1 MIASYELCSVAPSL
15 FDDHGFMRSGGKS
28 KLADYL
34 VPALAKTKSRIN
46 DSLLRKNETKIVL
59 DGGAL
64 IQRVSWAK
72 GSTFAQIIKSYEV
85 HIRKMCGSVLGR
97 VQVVFDGYTQNS
109 TKDHIHQ
116 KRYPIQSME
125 VQFTVDQTLLS
136 KIPVFLFNP
145 LNKQRFIEKLTE
157 YLQSLDIVVF
167 QSEQD
172 ADVMIVQK
180 AVELMNPEC
189 SVVMVGDDTDLLV
202 LALHKLRLVVSI

>member
-1 MIASYELCSVAPSL
+1 
-15 FDDHGFMRSGGKS
+15 
-28 KLADYL
+28 
-34 VPALAKTKSRIN
+34 
-46 DSLLRKNETKIVL
+46 
-59 DGGAL
+59 
-64 IQRVSWAK
+64 
-72 GSTFAQIIKSYEV
+72 
-85 HIRKMCGSVLGR
+85 
-97 VQVVFDGYTQNS
+97 
-109 TKDHIHQ
+109 
-116 KRYPIQSME
+116 ME

-136 KIPVFLFNP
+136 KKSVFLSNP

-157 YLQSLDIVVF
+157 CLQSLDIVVF

>member
-97 VQVVFDGYTQNS
+97 VQVVFDGYAKFNQ
-109 TKDHIHQ
+109 
-116 KRYPIQSME
+116 RPYPPKTIPYPVYGSAVYSRSNIAEQE
-125 VQFTVDQTLLS
+125 IRVLVQPSQ
-136 KIPVFLFNP
+136 
-145 LNKQRFIEKLTE
+145 
-157 YLQSLDIVVF
+157 
-167 QSEQD
+167 
-172 ADVMIVQK
+172 
-180 AVELMNPEC
+180 
-189 SVVMVGDDTDLLV
+189 
-202 LALHKLRLVVSI
+202 